1 MARARNIKPGFWRN
15 EALVELPFQARL
27 LFIGLWNIADR
38 EGRLENRP
46 KKIKMEI
53 FPGDDVDV
61 SLEITRL
68 SEAGLVM
75 VYRAENVDCIEVIN
89 FKKHQNP
96 HHREPSSEL
105 PPPDNDTKK
114 PAQPFDNKE
123 ASESPGLASGE
134 PQPSRAESLLLIP
147 DSGYLIP
154 DPIELPCASDA
165 ARLDDHGKS
174 PELYSEDFNRFWKAY
189 PSKKNKR
196 TAALKFKTLR
206 KKNTSTEFL
215 SRLVEDVECRAR
227 GHEWLKENGQFIP
240 HAATYLNQERWN
252 DPAPVTDITTGSN
265 RSAAYKTVDER
276 NREVALQWAAGG
288 DFYDQQ

>member
-1 MARARNIKPGFWRN
+1 M
-15 EALVELPFQARL
+15 VELPFQARL

-75 VYRAENVDCIEVIN
+75 VYRAENVNCIEVIN

-105 PPPDNDTKK
+105 PPPDNDAKK
-114 PAQPFDNKE
+114 PAQPVDNKE
-123 ASESPGLASGE
+123 APESPGLASVE
-134 PQPSRAESLLLIP
+134 PQPSRVESLLLIP
-147 DSGYLIP
+147 DSLSLIPDTGYLIP
-154 DPIELPCASDA
+154 DTSELPCASPDA
-165 ARLDDHGKS
+165 PLDDQGKA
-174 PELYSEDFNRFWKAY
+174 PELYSEDFSRFWKAY

-196 TAALKFKTLR
+196 TAALKFKKLR
-206 KKNTSTEFL
+206 EKKSTPEFL
-215 SRLVEDVECRAR
+215 AFLIEDIGCRAK
-227 GHEWLKENGQFIP
+227 GHEWLKNNGDYIP

-252 DPAPVTDITTGSN
+252 DPAPVTAITSGGKRSTG
-265 RSAAYKTVDER
+265 YKTVDER
-276 NREVALQWAAGG
+276 NQEVALAWVAGG
-288 DFYDQQ
+288 DLHEHE